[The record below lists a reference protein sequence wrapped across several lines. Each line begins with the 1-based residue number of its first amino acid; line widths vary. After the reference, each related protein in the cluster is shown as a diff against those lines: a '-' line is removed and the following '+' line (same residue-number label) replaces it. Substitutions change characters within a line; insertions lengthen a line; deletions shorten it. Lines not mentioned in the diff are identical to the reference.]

1 MGGGGSSAVQ
11 LYSLDGYGSSSISDC
26 VISGYTYPY
35 YVISG
40 NHWFTDNDVSGCTHQ
55 VVAVGGDYLHY
66 NTTWRSSWGLPVR
79 PLNAIK
85 ITAAT
90 LTVEPGVEVEL
101 GNQVLRVGY
110 HDNGTLMADG
120 ATFTGGSGYIYL
132 YRGSLTLTGC
142 DLVGGGGS
150 SAVQLYSLDGYGS
163 SSISDC
169 VISGY
174 TYPYYVISGNH
185 WFTDNDVSGCTHQ
198 VVAVGG
204 DYLHYNTTWRSSWGL
219 PVRLLNA
226 IKITAAT
233 LTVEPGVEVELGNQ
247 VLWVGYHD
255 NGTLTA
261 DGATFTGASGYMTL
275 YKGTA
280 TLSACRVA
288 TAQTGIYCSS
298 GSCLAYD
305 CWFLGQSS
313 YAVNN
318 AGPGVIDARWC
329 YWGHPTGPSG
339 DGPGEGTA
347 IYGDVLYEPWLLG
360 PPVQPEYT
368 SGDQSDSS
376 GTSDDPVNTST
387 GDFFRAET
395 DLTAPT
401 RGGLLAFTRYYNSD
415 AGAAA
420 RSGPVRAVSGQLSNT
435 ANPVADPRVSHALS
449 TEHDGESHQAGTM
462 AVVGLGITLITI
474 STLCFACWFF
484 QREVPSSTHTVANA
498 RKDRR
503 APEFPSSARTRE
515 RARRRRRRSSL
526 AVGRAGR

>member
-1 MGGGGSSAVQ
+1 MIPCLENRTGGGMSRLSGDVVKQRLRLSAVPPGILAFLAATFFCAAPAAGTDVSGDITTNTTWDVTGSPYVLVGNICVRSGATLTVEPDVEVQLGAYDIKLGYLSTLHGSNGYLVSDAGTFICGVGRIRLDRGGVTLTGCALEGDGSGSGITFYCETGGGS
-11 LYSLDGYGSSSISDC
+11 ISEC
-26 VISGYTYPY
+26 TLSGFTYPFF
-35 YVISG
+35 VING

-79 PLNAIK
+79 LLNAIK

-101 GNQVLRVGY
+101 GNQVLWVGY
-110 HDNGTLMADG
+110 HDNGTLTADG

-261 DGATFTGASGYMTL
+261 DGATFTGGSGYIYL
-275 YKGTA
+275 Y
-280 TLSACRVA
+280 R
-288 TAQTGIYCSS
+288 
-298 GSCLAYD
+298 
-305 CWFLGQSS
+305 
-313 YAVNN
+313 
-318 AGPGVIDARWC
+318 
-329 YWGHPTGPSG
+329 GH
-339 DGPGEGTA
+339 
-347 IYGDVLYEPWLLG
+347 
-360 PPVQPEYT
+360 
-368 SGDQSDSS
+368 
-376 GTSDDPVNTST
+376 
-387 GDFFRAET
+387 
-395 DLTAPT
+395 
-401 RGGLLAFTRYYNSD
+401 
-415 AGAAA
+415 
-420 RSGPVRAVSGQLSNT
+420 
-435 ANPVADPRVSHALS
+435 
-449 TEHDGESHQAGTM
+449 
-462 AVVGLGITLITI
+462 
-474 STLCFACWFF
+474 
-484 QREVPSSTHTVANA
+484 
-498 RKDRR
+498 
-503 APEFPSSARTRE
+503 
-515 RARRRRRRSSL
+515 
-526 AVGRAGR
+526 